1 MPDRLPV
8 IRQWKQALTLLSAV
22 ALLVAGVLIG
32 LYSEDIYRDRL
43 RRDLDAQAQVLAAT
57 ASAAVFFEDR
67 AAAREY
73 VDAMGANPDIEA
85 ANIFDA
91 EGQRIA
97 RYGRPGAYV
106 ATWEE
111 ARSGHGRDGRTAAKA
126 PIVQDGQTIGL
137 VYLRT
142 RPEPWLTVVARHG
155 GIALLVLMASLLIIV
170 LGSAQAASVRANRLL
185 QSRNEDLAFQIAER
199 EKAEEALRQ
208 SQKMEAMGQLTGG
221 VAHDFNNML
230 MVASGGLDLLDRTTD
245 EARRTRLR
253 EGIRQ
258 ALDRGASLTRQLLA
272 FARRSP
278 LHPEVVDIAERLEGM
293 RLLLD
298 RSLREDIRVEMDI
311 PPDLWPVEIDP
322 NQLEV
327 ALLNMAVN
335 ARDSMPGGGV
345 IHIVAGNHPGMNE
358 PGLKGDFVKL
368 GVCDTGAGMTPDV
381 LSRVFEPFFT
391 TKEVGKGTGLGL
403 SQVYGFI
410 RASGGEIRLESEPG
424 HGTKVFLYL
433 PRSEKLLPAR
443 KAASGPLVTGEGGR
457 VLIVEDDE
465 GVAAFVC
472 QMFEELGWQF
482 RRAPT
487 AGSALDLI
495 EADEPFDLV
504 FSDMVMPGEMDGVS
518 LARRIAT
525 LRPGMPI
532 LLTTGYSDAAIT
544 AAEEGLR
551 LLAKPYRLEDL
562 AAELDVLRGVE
573 RAGGPEADQS

>member
-1 MPDRLPV
+1 MPDRLPL

-22 ALLVAGVLIG
+22 ALLIAGILIG

-43 RRDLDAQAQVLAAT
+43 RHDLDAQAQVLATT

-73 VDAMGANPDIEA
+73 AEAMAANSDIEA

-91 EGQRIA
+91 GGERIA
-97 RYGRPGAYV
+97 LFARPGARV
-106 ATWEE
+106 ATYEE
-111 ARSGHGRDGRTAAKA
+111 AMAGSHWDGRTAAIA
-126 PIVQDGQTIGL
+126 PIKQDGQTIGL

-142 RPEPWLTVVARHG
+142 VPESWVAIAARHG
-155 GIALLVLMASLLIIV
+155 GIALLVIMASLLVIV

-185 QSRNEDLAFQIAER
+185 QSRNEDLAFQIAGR

-245 EARRTRLR
+245 EDRRARLR
-253 EGIRQ
+253 DGIRQ

-298 RSLREDIRVEMDI
+298 RSLREDICVEMDI

-322 NQLEV
+322 SQLEV

-335 ARDSMPGGGV
+335 ARDSMPGGGK
-345 IHIVAGNHPGMNE
+345 ITIVAGNHTMDE

-368 GVCDTGAGMTPDV
+368 GVCDSGVGMPPEV
-381 LSRVFEPFFT
+381 LARVFEPFFT
-391 TKEVGKGTGLGL
+391 TKDVGKGTGLGL

-410 RASGGEIRLESEPG
+410 RASGGEIRIDSEPG
-424 HGTKVFLYL
+424 QGTKVFLYL
-433 PRSEKLLPAR
+433 PRSHKPLPVR
-443 KAASGPLVTGEGGR
+443 QSTSRPLVTGAGGR

-472 QMFEELGWQF
+472 QMFEELGWHV

-487 AGSALDLI
+487 AGSAMDLI

-504 FSDMVMPGEMDGVS
+504 FSDMVMPGEMDGVG
-518 LARRIAT
+518 LARRIAS
-525 LRPGMPI
+525 LRPDLPI
-532 LLTTGYSDAAIT
+532 LLTTGYSEAAIT
-544 AAEEGLR
+544 AADEGLR

-562 AAELDVLRGVE
+562 AAELDVLRGEE
-573 RAGGPEADQS
+573 RAA